1 MRRMS
6 CLSSNLRCVLR
17 TYRDESIFPSVVS
30 ERPTIEE
37 NDLSDAW
44 AHYPKAMSEHTIEE
58 LNQTDDGS
66 FVEIL
71 GDVYESSP
79 WVAEQAR
86 SERPL
91 ASVEDLHGTMESAVR
106 NASRDEKT
114 TLLRAHPDLGEQT
127 EMTEASEEEQASAG
141 LDQLSPEQ
149 YEAFQRLNEEYREK
163 FGFPFIMAVRDES
176 PNAIREAMEERVD
189 HSKSEEF
196 RTALDE
202 VHEIAQLRLDD
213 MLRA

>member
-1 MRRMS
+1 
-6 CLSSNLRCVLR
+6 
-17 TYRDESIFPSVVS
+17 
-30 ERPTIEE
+30 
-37 NDLSDAW
+37 
-44 AHYPKAMSEHTIEE
+44 MSELTIEE
-58 LNQTDDGS
+58 LNQTDDGT

-79 WVAEQAR
+79 WVAEQAQ
-86 SERPL
+86 SERPF
-91 ASVEDLHGTMESAVR
+91 ASVEDLHGAMESAVR

-114 TLLRAHPDLGEQT
+114 ALLREHPDLGEQT

-141 LDQLSPEQ
+141 LDQLSPNQ

-176 PNAIREAMEERVD
+176 PNAIREAMEERVG
-189 HSKSEEF
+189 HSKPEEF
-196 RTALDE
+196 HTALNE
-202 VHEIAQLRLDD
+202 VHEIARLRLDD